1 MSEIEERALEAAR
14 ILRDFCGEWD
24 CTICPFIEDVYCR
37 LSQHPLFAGRF
48 QTKSPPVLVTR
59 TSPKG
64 DGIHK
69 PHHP

>member
-37 LSQHPLFAGRF
+37 LSQH
-48 QTKSPPVLVTR
+48 SPVC
-59 TSPKG
+59 
-64 DGIHK
+64 
-69 PHHP
+69 

>member
-37 LSQHPLFAGRF
+37 LSQHSPVCWKILNKEPARAGN
-48 QTKSPPVLVTR
+48 TDE
-59 TSPKG
+59 PKG
-64 DGIHK
+64 
-69 PHHP
+69 